1 MSFPIKTWLA
11 VLETEVGINVWDPQF
26 LKQKKPEKAT
36 NKRRESVS
44 SPLRHLTSASQLTG
58 PCRGWVA
65 TLFLPTQHPDRQQL
79 PGVDI
84 TGRGGYSDILECF
97 AFSVPFFPSTL
108 MLPSKS
114 PTKFEGE
121 PSLKVKGCTY
131 HVGSYLK
138 GGPWSWAERLWE
150 DEDWKVSLHLNVC
163 KRKNQPYG

>member
-84 TGRGGYSDILECF
+84 TGGGVQWHSGVLCLLGPILSINSY
-97 AFSVPFFPSTL
+97 AT
-108 MLPSKS
+108 
-114 PTKFEGE
+114 
-121 PSLKVKGCTY
+121 LKVTY
-131 HVGSYLK
+131 EIWRRTQPESQG
-138 GGPWSWAERLWE
+138 
-150 DEDWKVSLHLNVC
+150 LHLPRGLLPERWPMVMGWETMGRRRLESQSASEC
-163 KRKNQPYG
+163 L